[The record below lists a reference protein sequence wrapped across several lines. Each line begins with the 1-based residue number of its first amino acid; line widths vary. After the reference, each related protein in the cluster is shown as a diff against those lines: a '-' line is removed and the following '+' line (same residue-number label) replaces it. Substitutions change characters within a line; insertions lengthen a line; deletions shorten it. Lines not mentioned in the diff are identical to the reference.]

1 MLCVTE
7 AAAPPPHCRER
18 FGKGSDCTADVP
30 ATHPSL
36 LAPHQP
42 LSLVQQHPSLTA
54 GQWDVKAQTR
64 YQSKRL
70 SSRELLLEESKL
82 TLCTKLSLSVLKAES
97 VNLLDS
103 SQVSEDH
110 QTEIHV
116 SYKYIVVSWVEA
128 NLEWVKGGEEGRRH
142 LTFPVLQTTVLTSR
156 NKSLDL
162 FNSLIWV
169 MTHQREC
176 WLARG

>member
-1 MLCVTE
+1 MATVCTVT
-7 AAAPPPHCRER
+7 
-18 FGKGSDCTADVP
+18 SP
-30 ATHPSL
+30 AVL
-36 LAPHQP
+36 LNSAGI
-42 LSLVQQHPSLTA
+42 TA

-70 SSRELLLEESKL
+70 SSRELLLGESKL

-128 NLEWVKGGEEGRRH
+128 NLEWVKRGEEGRRH